1 MPISYEID
9 PKRRL
14 IISRL
19 TGIVTDEDVHEQ
31 RRRLSA
37 DPQFDPNYKQ
47 LIDLTGITEVRVTG
61 ATVRGAASVQYFA
74 PGTRRAFVA
83 GTDLTFGLAR
93 MFALRAEGEGQT
105 IEVFRDRKQ
114 AEEWLGL

>member
-19 TGIVTDEDVHEQ
+19 TGIVTDEDVQEQ
-31 RRRLSA
+31 RRRLPA
-37 DPQFDPNYKQ
+37 DPRFEPNYRQ
-47 LIDLTGITEVRVTG
+47 LIDLTGITEVRVTSS
-61 ATVRGAASVQYFA
+61 AITTAASAQYFT

-83 GTDLTFGLAR
+83 GTDATFGLAR

-105 IEVFRDRKQ
+105 IEVFRNRKQ

>member
-1 MPISYEID
+1 MPISYDID
-9 PKRRL
+9 PNRRL
-14 IISRL
+14 VISRL
-19 TGIVTDEDVHEQ
+19 TGIVREEDVHDHN
-31 RRRLSA
+31 RRLRT
-37 DPQFDPNYKQ
+37 DPEFDPNYKQ
-47 LIDLTGITEVRVTG
+47 LIDLTGITEVRVSG
-61 ATVRGAASVQYFA
+61 ATVTDAASVQYFT

-83 GTDLTFGLAR
+83 GSDTTFVLAR